1 MPRRRPHKIKRRGG
15 SRKGAGR
22 KRKAPAWINYELST
36 KELVER
42 FLVDTLRMTW
52 TSKLGTRQASA
63 INGTTRLLMESRG
76 YIQKSNL
83 TVIQAQTV
91 VKFNLEELKQ
101 KLDTFSEEEQ
111 LLLSRAI
118 AKLEAST
125 ST

>member
-1 MPRRRPHKIKRRGG
+1 MVRRRPHINRGRPHKNPPWVKYALD
-15 SRKGAGR
+15 SR
-22 KRKAPAWINYELST
+22 ET
-36 KELVER
+36 VDQ
-42 FLVDTLRMTW
+42 FLIDTLKMTW
-52 TSKLGTRQASA
+52 TGKLGTRQASA

-76 YIQKSNL
+76 YIQKTSLNI
-83 TVIQAQTV
+83 IQAQTV

-101 KLDTFSEEEQ
+101 KLDTFTEEEQ